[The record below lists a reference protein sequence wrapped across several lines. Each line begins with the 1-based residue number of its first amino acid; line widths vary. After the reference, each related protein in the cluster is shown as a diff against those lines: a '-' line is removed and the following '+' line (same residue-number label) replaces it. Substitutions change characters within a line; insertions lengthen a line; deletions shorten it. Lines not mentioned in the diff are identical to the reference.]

1 VPDEEVTG
9 VLFNVARDFGR
20 DLYGEFEARYDD
32 RLRGERTVLAPVPPL
47 PLEPVLFHSY
57 DRDFLVRL
65 TWEAYQ
71 NFTTSAEAGYLARSG
86 DRRYDGEWLAFRFR
100 YTF

>member
-1 VPDEEVTG
+1 MVPDEELTG

-20 DLYGEFEARYDD
+20 DLYGEFEARYEDI
-32 RLRGERTVLAPVPPL
+32 LRGQQSFVLPL
-47 PLEPVLFHSY
+47 PPGPVQFHDY
-57 DRDFLVRL
+57 DRDALVRL
-65 TWEAYQ
+65 TWEAYR

-86 DRRYDGEWLAFRFR
+86 DSHYDGEWLAFRFR